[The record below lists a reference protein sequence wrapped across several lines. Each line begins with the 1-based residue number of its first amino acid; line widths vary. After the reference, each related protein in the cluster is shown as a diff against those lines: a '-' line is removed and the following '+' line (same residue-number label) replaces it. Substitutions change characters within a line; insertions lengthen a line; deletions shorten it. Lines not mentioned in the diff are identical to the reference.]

1 MKFIL
6 FLMFMAAAM
15 AQVIPGQYIV
25 ELQGEPAGA
34 SLARRGLRVASAA
47 DEFSN
52 ERARVLREQA
62 GVRAEVAR
70 RGGRVTGSV
79 DTVAN
84 ALIVQMTPAQ
94 AAQLQGVPGVQKIY
108 SVHRTQKALDHAL
121 PIHHIPDVWSLL
133 PNGVSSAGAGAKVA
147 ILDTGVAS
155 NHPAFQDSSLTAPA
169 GFPLS
174 DNNTDLGL
182 TNSKIIVARN
192 YTDDPSADDIDGHGT
207 GVAMCAVG
215 ATVTGPFGTIT
226 GAAPKAYVG
235 NYKIFGGTTNTDAM
249 SLEGINDAVAD
260 GMDVINLSIVV
271 PAPLPLDSDP
281 VAQAVEKA
289 SAMGVIVVSSGGNEG
304 PEPNT
309 IDSPATAP
317 SAIGVGA
324 SRNDRDFFDGTV
336 VLPNAP
342 PYAALPGDNSFG
354 DPSVSA
360 PLFDVAALDPT
371 GLACGTLPANSL
383 SGKVAL
389 VMRGTCT
396 FEMKLNDVQ
405 AAGAVAAVFYL
416 RPDSPSLADFGLWT
430 QGASNLPALF
440 VSNADGKDL
449 KGRVAANASLTA
461 TLQFLTVALPI
472 SPHALA
478 DFSSAGPGVGSTI
491 KPDLVAVGDPVSMAA
506 ETNDPNGE
514 LYDPSGFAIASG
526 TSFSS
531 PIVAGS
537 VAVLKAARPGLTAA
551 QYRSLIVNSASPF
564 QLDGGLTATTQ
575 QAGTGI
581 LNLLSSF
588 QNTIASAPVSLSFG
602 TGGGTV
608 NAALDF
614 VLSNV
619 GAAPDTFSI
628 SVIST
633 DGVAV
638 PAPSGNT
645 ISIDPGASQKITLQ
659 LNASGLAGGAYQ
671 GYVRVQSSRSGVET
685 HIPYW
690 YAVPGSAPAFIG
702 ILAADQTDTPGRI
715 ATQAFTFRVT
725 DASGIPFT
733 GVNPQVT
740 AVSGGGLVLAVTPT
754 DPSLPATYDVDV
766 RLGRVAGPNVFQIT
780 AGAVTKLV
788 TIVGQ

>member
-235 NYKIFGGTTNTDAM
+235 NYKVFGGTTNTDTM
-249 SLEGINDAVAD
+249 LLQGLNDAVAD
-260 GMDVINLSIVV
+260 GMDVVNLSIVV
-271 PAPLPLDSDP
+271 PAPPPLDSDII
-281 VAQAVEKA
+281 AQAVEKA
-289 SAMGVIVVSSGGNEG
+289 SAMGIVVVSSAGNEG

-336 VLPNAP
+336 TVPSAAP
-342 PYAALPGDNSFG
+342 YPGLPGDNSFG
-354 DPSVSA
+354 VAPVSG
-360 PLFDVAALDPT
+360 PLSDVAALDPT

-383 SGKVAL
+383 TGKVAL

-396 FEMKLNDVQ
+396 FETKLNNVQ
-405 AAGAVAAVFYL
+405 KAGAIASVFYL
-416 RPDSPSLADFGLWT
+416 RPDLPNLTDFGAWT
-430 QGASNLPALF
+430 QGASNLPAVF
-440 VSNADGKDL
+440 ISNSDGTDL
-449 KGRVAANASLTA
+449 KGRIAANSSLTG
-461 TLQFLTVALPI
+461 TLQFTLVALPI
-472 SPHALA
+472 SAHALA
-478 DFSSAGPGVGSTI
+478 GFSSAGPGVGLTI
-491 KPDLVAVGDPVSMAA
+491 KPDLVAVGDPVSLAA

-514 LYDPSGFAIASG
+514 LYDPSGFAVASG

-537 VAVLKAARPGLTAA
+537 VAVLKAARPGLTSA
-551 QYRSLIVNSASPF
+551 QYRSLIVNSASLF

-588 QNTIASAPVSLSFG
+588 QNTIASSPVSLSFG

-608 NAALDF
+608 TASQSF
-614 VLSNV
+614 TVSNV
-619 GAAPDTFSI
+619 GAGPDNLSI
-628 SVIST
+628 SVVST
-633 DGVAV
+633 DGTAV
-638 PAPSGNT
+638 PVLSANT
-645 ISIDPGASQKITLQ
+645 ITLAPGASQNIALQ
-659 LNASGLAGGAYQ
+659 LSATSLAAGAYQ
-671 GYVRVQSSRSGVET
+671 GYVRVQSSQSSVET

-690 YAVPGSAPAFIG
+690 YAVPGNAPAYIG
-702 ILAADQTDTPGRI
+702 ILAADQTDTAGRI
-715 ATQAFTFRVT
+715 AALAFTFRVT

-733 GVNPQVT
+733 GVDPQVT
-740 AVSGGGLVLAVTPT
+740 VASGGGQVLAVTPT

-766 RLGRVAGPNVFQIT
+766 RLGRVPGPNTFQIT
-780 AGAVTKLV
+780 AGAVSKLV
-788 TIVGQ
+788 TIIGL